1 MHSILVLR
9 SSHITH
15 ITHITQFVVH
25 LTRLAPA
32 VLTALVGG
40 SSLVVGMGHVRYMY
54 TTFMGLHFLVAK
66 FLSSHYISGL
76 SNFCTPYNTP
86 HTHPHQHTH
95 HTHTHTHTHQ
105 HIHTLRAQ
113 RKKMGKESVCV
124 TKVMME
130 TPASHVIPVTTM
142 TQRVEC
148 ANVSSSKNNHF
159 GMNFT
164 CFGI

>member
-1 MHSILVLR
+1 M
-9 SSHITH
+9 
-15 ITHITQFVVH
+15 
-25 LTRLAPA
+25 
-32 VLTALVGG
+32 
-40 SSLVVGMGHVRYMY
+40 VGMGHVRYMY
-54 TTFMGLHFLVAK
+54 TTFMGLHFLVAN

-76 SNFCTPYNTP
+76 SNFCTAPPYNT
-86 HTHPHQHTH
+86 HTHTPHHT
-95 HTHTHTHTHQ
+95 THTHTHSHT
-105 HIHTLRAQ
+105 HTLRAL

-148 ANVSSSKNNHF
+148 ANVSLSKII
-159 GMNFT
+159 MNFT